1 MGGRQYMKTLAIVSL
16 LCLGTFLVMGIGMAY
31 AANDD
36 MDFETSA
43 VSLTIPASCILEI
56 YDSAS
61 TKVLVQDNVDS
72 DHDFD
77 VGQTQ
82 MPENRPNL
90 KVSANKNWVLSA
102 KAVAWTCTSGGY
114 AKAVGDLQLKH
125 DGKYVQGSF
134 KNFTPLATDDQV
146 IASNAIGVFDE
157 VYNCQYQIKLDYTKD
172 VPGVY
177 TTTVTYTLVSA
188 GV

>member
-1 MGGRQYMKTLAIVSL
+1 MKTLAIVSL
-16 LCLGTFLVMGIGMAY
+16 LCLGMFLVMGIGMVY

-36 MDFETSA
+36 TDFETSV
-43 VSLTIPASCILEI
+43 VSLTIPASCVLEI
-56 YDSAS
+56 FDSAS
-61 TKVLVQDNVDS
+61 TKVLVQDDDS
-72 DHDFD
+72 ETDFD
-77 VGQTQ
+77 AGQTQ
-82 MPENRPNL
+82 MPENTPNL

-125 DGKYVQGSF
+125 DGAYVQNGFAAF
-134 KNFTPLATDDQV
+134 KPLAIADQV
-146 IASNAIGVFDE
+146 IASNAIGVFDQ

-177 TTTVTYTLVSA
+177 NTTVTYTLVSA